1 MKFLSLT
8 KLTSFT
14 VLSSLSGFT
23 FALRRNLHKDNG
35 GLSSCI
41 DLRVTE
47 YGLMRELNLI
57 SVANGDYSFYKAGT
71 CLTVPVCIARFTG
84 ALVASSNILASST
97 VLTRGFNT
105 FIDI

>member
-14 VLSSLSGFT
+14 VSSSRSGFT

-47 YGLMRELNLI
+47 YGLMREMNLI
-57 SVANGDYSFYKAGT
+57 SVANGDY
-71 CLTVPVCIARFTG
+71 
-84 ALVASSNILASST
+84 
-97 VLTRGFNT
+97 
-105 FIDI
+105 

>member
-14 VLSSLSGFT
+14 VSSSISGFT

-47 YGLMRELNLI
+47 YGLMREMNLI
-57 SVANGDYSFYKAGT
+57 SVANGDYSFYKAGYLSHSS
-71 CLTVPVCIARFTG
+71 CLYSQVYRRTG
-84 ALVASSNILASST
+84 SFQQYF
-97 VLTRGFNT
+97 GK
-105 FIDI
+105 